1 MEYNELYHFG
11 TKGMRWGF
19 RRYQNE
25 DGSLTDEGRRH
36 YGYGIKR
43 KISEFKE
50 ARAKKKL
57 AKKRAKALEAARKAK
72 AEKKAHEEAKKKAM
86 ETGSAAEVLK
96 FKNELTVEEK
106 NRIASRLR
114 ADDELGKYA
123 QNDANRRAEEAARNS
138 KWNKFKRF
146 TSKLGDLSESIDKA
160 GKFYNSGAKVINA
173 FTDYDLPLIGDKKN
187 KEKFGESKKL
197 AKDLLERSGDMP
209 VDDILY
215 EIKRIQAVQAV
226 EKYAA
231 GEGGGT
237 GGTIGYNDPYKKA
250 AEEAKKAAEAAKKEE
265 AAKKQNSSPAPK
277 QEVKEQEK
285 FVYDFSSPY
294 SYRIVPAESNN
305 KKRNKKLRKAK

>member
-114 ADDELGKYA
+114 ADDELGRYA

-138 KWNKFKRF
+138 KWNKLKRASEKLNDTADMLGKVSKAYNVGAKIYNAFSDHELPIIGEKKDKDKGPDPTVKRF
-146 TSKLGDLSESIDKA
+146 VDETM
-160 GKFYNSGAKVINA
+160 
-173 FTDYDLPLIGDKKN
+173 
-187 KEKFGESKKL
+187 EKFGDMSYEEFQKADL
-197 AKDLLERSGDMP
+197 AEFTQLNQKIS
-209 VDDILY
+209 
-215 EIKRIQAVQAV
+215 AV
-226 EKYAA
+226 ENIANK
-231 GEGGGT
+231 G
-237 GGTIGYNDPYKKA
+237 KK
-250 AEEAKKAAEAAKKEE
+250 KK
-265 AAKKQNSSPAPK
+265 
-277 QEVKEQEK
+277 
-285 FVYDFSSPY
+285 
-294 SYRIVPAESNN
+294 
-305 KKRNKKLRKAK
+305 